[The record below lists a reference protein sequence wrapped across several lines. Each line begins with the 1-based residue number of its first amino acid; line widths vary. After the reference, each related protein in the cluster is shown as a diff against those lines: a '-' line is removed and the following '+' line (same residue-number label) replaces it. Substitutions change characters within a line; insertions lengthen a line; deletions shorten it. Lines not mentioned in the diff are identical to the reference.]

1 MMFRVKFS
9 YGIVLTPMLSGCF
22 NPKDAVDRNP
32 PTFSPKADISKF
44 VQGGWIR
51 IQETANATMPLPASI
66 AFTSHERITASFN
79 RDGSYT
85 YDFMDYEAHNPG
97 SLHTK
102 KIWPREFVELTERG
116 DHTAWMAGQHLLDL
130 YIGRDGQ
137 SLECY
142 DPSRGPAYEP
152 WATPPIAG

>member
-66 AFTSHERITASFN
+66 AFTSHERITVSFN
-79 RDGSYT
+79 RR
-85 YDFMDYEAHNPG
+85 
-97 SLHTK
+97 K
-102 KIWPREFVELTERG
+102 
-116 DHTAWMAGQHLLDL
+116 L
-130 YIGRDGQ
+130 YLRLYGLRSPQ
-137 SLECY
+137 SGLA
-142 DPSRGPAYEP
+142 AYEEDM
-152 WATPPIAG
+152 A